1 MSDAAPRFTRR
12 RIVLL
17 GLLLAA
23 ALVAVL
29 FPWFPGTERLTEG
42 APAARTIAAPRDASF
57 ESVALTEE
65 RRTDAAAA
73 VPEVFRLDP
82 AVRDTQLRTLDRQLA
97 AIDAPRRDRAR
108 SDSARESEIR
118 AIDDVVLS
126 ARAAAAFT
134 AADDAHWQALAEE
147 ARNALGRTL
156 TGTVSA
162 DDLQRARTRAA
173 GFLSPLLTADQVLA
187 LTELMNPLVV
197 PTLVVDRE
205 RTEALRDEARASQL
219 PVEVSYARGEPVVT
233 EDEPITAAQLEAMEA
248 LDLVTAGVRPESVV
262 ATVLI
267 ALLAA
272 AALGGY
278 LLVEQPVSVAG
289 TRRLVLLGLLFLVP
303 ALVAKFGLPLVLPDE
318 NRHFLAYALPL
329 AAAPMAAAV
338 LLEVP
343 IAVLLAALV
352 AAIVSLIALELP
364 GVEGGGVA
372 TPVEATRLSLAV
384 LAASLG
390 GILPAAHAERQ
401 QRYLMAGLGAA
412 AAAAAAVL
420 LTWLLDAERENVD
433 LLWIAATT
441 TVGGVLAAL
450 IAVGAFVVLARPF
463 GIITRVE
470 LMELA
475 QLNHPLLRRLQ
486 DEAPGTFQ
494 HSVLVGNLAERAADR
509 IGANPLVARVGAYY
523 HDVGKLVAPGFF
535 VENQSGES
543 PHEGLDPLQ
552 STRVIQR
559 HVTGGVE
566 IARKAGLPEAIV
578 QFVPQHHGTRLVAY
592 FYRRAAEVN
601 PVIDP
606 ELFRYPGPRP
616 RTREAALVMLADG
629 CEATV
634 RASADHSTERIR
646 EIVEGLVRERIEEG
660 QFDDCPISLRDL
672 RVTGDSFVSA
682 LVAVFHP
689 RVEYPQP
696 TDRERADRRAPVP
709 PGRGADGAPGDESA
723 VASVRPPTAGAA
735 PPPAVSRPP
744 VPPSTPAASRRERGE
759 DDA

>member
-1 MSDAAPRFTRR
+1 MSDAAPRFTPRR
-12 RIVLL
+12 VVLL
-17 GLLLAA
+17 GLVLAA

-29 FPWFPGTERLTEG
+29 FPWFPGTEQLTEG
-42 APAARTIAAPRDASF
+42 TPAPRTIAAPREASF
-57 ESVALTEE
+57 ESAALTEALRE
-65 RRTDAAAA
+65 EAAAA
-73 VPEVFRLDP
+73 VPEVFLLDP
-82 AVRDTQLRTLDRQLA
+82 GVRDTQLRTLDRQLA
-97 AIDAPRRDRAR
+97 AIDGARRDRTLA
-108 SDSARESEIR
+108 DSARESEIR
-118 AIDDVVLS
+118 AIEDVVLS
-126 ARAAAAFT
+126 SRAAAAFA
-134 AADDAHWQALAEE
+134 AADDARWQALADE
-147 ARNALGRTL
+147 ARNALGRAL
-156 TGTVSA
+156 TGAVSA
-162 DDLQRARTRAA
+162 DDLQGARTRAA

-187 LTELMNPLVV
+187 LSELLNPLVV

-205 RTEALRDEARASQL
+205 RTELLRDEARAGQL
-219 PVEVSYARGEPVVT
+219 AVVVSYARGEPVLT
-233 EDEPITAAQLEAMEA
+233 EDEPITAAQLEALEA
-248 LDLVTAGVRPESVV
+248 LDLVTTGVRAESVA
-262 ATVLI
+262 ATVLV

-289 TRRLVLLGLLFLVP
+289 ARRLVLLGLLLLVP

-318 NRHFLAYALPL
+318 ERHFLAHALPL
-329 AAAPMAAAV
+329 AAAPLAAAV
-338 LLEVP
+338 LLDVP

-352 AAIVSLIALELP
+352 AAITSLVALELP

-401 QRYLMAGLGAA
+401 QRYLMAGIGAGIA
-412 AAAAAAVL
+412 GAAAVL
-420 LTWLLDAERENVD
+420 LTWLLDAERESVD
-433 LLWIAATT
+433 LLWIGATT
-441 TVGGVLAAL
+441 MVGGVLAAL

-475 QLNHPLLRRLQ
+475 QLNNPLLRRLQ

-535 VENQSGES
+535 VENQAGES

-552 STRVIQR
+552 STRVIQQ

-578 QFVPQHHGTRLVAY
+578 QFIPQHHGTRLVAY

-601 PVIDP
+601 PGIDP

-616 RTREAALVMLADG
+616 RSREAALVMLADG

-634 RASADHSTERIR
+634 RASADHSPERIR
-646 EIVEGLVRERIEEG
+646 EIIEGLVRERIEEG

-682 LVAVFHP
+682 LAAVFHP

-696 TDRERADRRAPVP
+696 TERERAERRVPAPP
-709 PGRGADGAPGDESA
+709 ERGGDGAAAEARGAAGEAP
-723 VASVRPPTAGAA
+723 AS
-735 PPPAVSRPP
+735 PPAPAPTPP
-744 VPPSTPAASRRERGE
+744 RRERGE